1 MLKRLFIILFI
12 LCPFINGGYLR
23 AQLFSTASSR
33 YHSYSNG
40 GAAVAPSY
48 QFHSTSI
55 FGTTIAKKE
64 YSSTAPLFVANGTIK
79 TIASSVKGG
88 VLLGNTNDSSEG
100 FIPITQ
106 DNSPIIPGVPDTPIG
121 GGWDVALLLAILCVA
136 YAIYLRR
143 QAKRQTL

>member
-1 MLKRLFIILFI
+1 MKRLIIIL
-12 LCPFINGGYLR
+12 LLLSSFINEGHLR
-23 AQLFSTASSR
+23 AQLFSTASSK

-48 QFHSTSI
+48 QFHSTSV
-55 FGTTIAKKE
+55 FGTVMSKNE
-64 YSSTAPLFVANGTIK
+64 NSSTAPLFVANGTVK
-79 TIASSVKGG
+79 TVASSVKGG
-88 VLLGNTNDSSEG
+88 VLLGNTNNSSGG

-106 DNSPIIPGVPDTPIG
+106 DNSPVIPGVPDTPIG

-143 QAKRQTL
+143 QAKRQTV

>member
-1 MLKRLFIILFI
+1 MKRLFIILLI
-12 LCPFINGGYLR
+12 LCPFTNGDHLR

-64 YSSTAPLFVANGTIK
+64 YSSTAPLFVANGTVK

-106 DNSPIIPGVPDTPIG
+106 DNSPIIPGVPDTPIE
-121 GGWDVALLLAILCVA
+121 GGWDVALLFAILCVA
-136 YAIYLRR
+136 YTIYIRR
-143 QAKRQTL
+143 KANKQIL

>member
-1 MLKRLFIILFI
+1 MKRLIIIL
-12 LCPFINGGYLR
+12 LLLSPFINEGHLR
-23 AQLFSTASSR
+23 AQLFSIASSR

-40 GAAVAPSY
+40 GAVVAPSY

-106 DNSPIIPGVPDTPIG
+106 DNSPIIPGVPDTPIE
-121 GGWDVALLLAILCVA
+121 GGWDVALLFAILCVA
-136 YAIYLRR
+136 YAIYIRR
-143 QAKRQTL
+143 QAKRQTV

>member
-1 MLKRLFIILFI
+1 MKRLIIILFL
-12 LCPFINGGYLR
+12 LCPFINGEHLH

-40 GAAVAPSY
+40 GTAVAPSY

-64 YSSTAPLFVANGTIK
+64 SSSTAPLFVANGTVK

-106 DNSPIIPGVPDTPIG
+106 DNSPIIPGVPDTPIE
-121 GGWDVALLLAILCVA
+121 GGWDVALLFAILCVA
-136 YAIYLRR
+136 YAIYIRR
-143 QAKRQTL
+143 KANKQTV

>member
-1 MLKRLFIILFI
+1 MKRLFIIL
-12 LCPFINGGYLR
+12 LLLSPFINEGHLR

-40 GAAVAPSY
+40 GVAVVPSY
-48 QFHSTSI
+48 QFHSTSR

-64 YSSTAPLFVANGTIK
+64 YSSTAPLFVANGTVK

-106 DNSPIIPGVPDTPIG
+106 DNSPIIPGVPDTPIE
-121 GGWDVALLLAILCVA
+121 GGWDVALLFAILCVA
-136 YAIYLRR
+136 YAIYIRR
-143 QAKRQTL
+143 QAKRQTV